1 MKNKFLLLLFIS
13 LISVNLKCLKAQ
25 NNNVSLGPNYQNQ
38 IFYSMSAGEAAN
50 VSNENWDI
58 AFSTDAFSTTIRINE
73 GKGTELY
80 TYSLGDT
87 SSWLNINNSATNT
100 LSQPMYNSDLDWS
113 VGAFDLNITS
123 GFDYGWGVYNMSSH
137 HVVGDSLFII
147 KTVNGNYKKLWIES
161 KASGKYFFKYANL
174 DGSNLQNQVVPA
186 SDFNSKNFVYFS
198 LDQNNILDREP
209 NSNDWDLTFTRYIT
223 PVQGIPY
230 PVTGVFSNNNVEV
243 AQVNGIASPI
253 TYTDYF
259 SHVFSTNINTI
270 GYDWKSYQ
278 GSYIIASDR
287 CYFVR
292 DLYGD
297 VWRLVFVSFDGMST
311 GNIEFNT
318 EKLEPSTSSQN
329 LSSVHSFNIYPN
341 PVNNQD
347 ATLLYDV
354 EGDGKTLQI
363 ICPLGKT
370 IFTTSLNNNNF
381 NALKIPTSSFKS
393 GLYLV
398 LLNDQFNN
406 TILTEKIIVY

>member
-1 MKNKFLLLLFIS
+1 MKNKFLLLLIISFIG
-13 LISVNLKCLKAQ
+13 INLKYLKAQ

-38 IFYSMSAGEAAN
+38 IFYSMSAGEVAN
-50 VSNENWDI
+50 ISNENWDI
-58 AFSTDAFSTTIRINE
+58 AFSTDLYSTTIRINE

-87 SSWLNINNSATNT
+87 SSWSNINNSATNT
-100 LSQPMYNSDLDWS
+100 LGQPMYNSDLDWS
-113 VGAFDLNITS
+113 VGAFDVNITS

-174 DGSNLQNQVVPA
+174 DGSNLQNQEVPA
-186 SDFNSKNFVYFS
+186 SDFNSKNFIYFS

-209 NSNDWDLTFTRYIT
+209 SSNDWDLTFTRYIT

-297 VWRLVFVSFDGMST
+297 VWRLIFTSFDGMST

-329 LSSVHSFNIYPN
+329 LTSVHSFNIYPN

-354 EGDGKTLQI
+354 DDNIKNMQI
-363 ICPLGKT
+363 ISSIGKV
-370 IFTTSLNNNNF
+370 IFQNNISHNGF
-381 NALKIPTSSFKS
+381 NSIKIPTSELES